1 MIKKFISPGDKVE
14 LKSTVSVVLPDGTEG
29 VKTYRTSIHDVLED
43 GRFEIVMPMENT
55 KLILLPIGGEY
66 DACFYSYG
74 RMYTAT
80 VMIVD
85 RQKTNGIYTI
95 TAELTTGLHKYQRR
109 EYYRFNCIVEMKA
122 RQLTER
128 ETESFKRGYTFVVSD
143 EGMVR
148 GVIVDISGGGARF
161 VSRTLFEEG
170 CYLMMDFSLCIMG
183 IERPFLLAA
192 KVICSN
198 EIENRTQEYENRVK
212 FEFISSAEREE
223 IIKYIFD
230 EERKNRKNGKVWSDI
245 E

>member
-1 MIKKFISPGDKVE
+1 MIKKFISPGAKVE

-29 VKTYRTSIHDVLED
+29 VKTYKTTVHNVLDD
-43 GRFEIVMPMENT
+43 GRLEIVMPMENT

-66 DACFYSYG
+66 DVCFYSYG
-74 RMYTAT
+74 RMYRAT

-85 RQKTNGIYTI
+85 RQKANGIYTI
-95 TAELTTGLHKYQRR
+95 TAELTSGLHKYQRR
-109 EYYRFNCIVEMKA
+109 EYYRFNCVVEMKA

-128 ETESFKRGYTFVVSD
+128 ETEIFKRGYTLVVSD
-143 EGMVR
+143 EGMVQ

-161 VSRTLFEEG
+161 VARTLFEEG
-170 CYLMMDFSLCIMG
+170 SYLMIDFSLCIMEV
-183 IERPFLLAA
+183 ERPFLLAA

-198 EIENRTQEYENRVK
+198 EIENRPGEYENRLK

-230 EERKNRKNGKVWSDI
+230 EERKNRKNGKIWS